1 MERCYN
7 NVSEDKMK
15 RAILSVIFLASLFLF
30 VSCESENIVGY
41 WESAYGEFKDELR
54 EAVRIFTIDIREDG
68 TASFTYA
75 KETQETTWTEKD
87 GYYQIFLDEEYKA
100 WIENNVLVID
110 MEDVDLKM
118 FLVKDLKN
126 FKFPPNIKK
135 GVRLE

>member
-1 MERCYN
+1 
-7 NVSEDKMK
+7 MK

-41 WESAYGEFKDELR
+41 WESAYGEFKNELR
-54 EAVRIFTIDIREDG
+54 EAARVFTIQINEGG
-68 TASFTYA
+68 TATFSYT
-75 KETQETTWTEKD
+75 KETFETTWTEKE
-87 GYYQIFLDEEYKA
+87 GYYLIHLEDQEYKA

-110 MEDVDLKM
+110 MEDAGVKM
-118 FLVKDLKN
+118 FFVKDLKK